1 MEFETIYD
9 DSFSEEFNNP
19 DFYANPKKTKI
30 RLRVGN
36 DEHLIG
42 NSMVFNTEISNEKI
56 PVYSYNSSLYA
67 KYLNGKSII
76 TGMIALRKTTV
87 DRIISMV
94 KLNDSKEDYLRELE
108 KVEKSITIL
117 EQMVNEGE
125 NTDEDTEKFLE
136 MIHKKNQLKTELT
149 TNKEK
154 YFRTST
160 GYDLTNDMQDLL
172 WLRESTENSEI
183 SFKLEYESELADREE
198 NIKDV
203 LFIKRSQDIS
213 IDKQDIIEVYQFIG
227 NPREYLTK

>member
-9 DSFSEEFNNP
+9 ESFSEEFNNP

-30 RLRVGN
+30 NLRIGK

-42 NSMVFNTEISNEKI
+42 NSIVFDIETSNEKI
-56 PVYSYNSSLYA
+56 PVYAYNSSLYA

-108 KVEKSITIL
+108 KIEKSITIL
-117 EQMVNEGE
+117 EQMITEGN
-125 NTDEDTEKFLE
+125 NTDEDVEKFLE
-136 MIHKKNQLKTELT
+136 MIHRKNALKKDLTE
-149 TNKEK
+149 NKEK

-160 GYDLTNDMQDLL
+160 GYDLENDMQDLL
-172 WLRESTENSEI
+172 WLRETTANDEI
-183 SFKLEYESELADREE
+183 SFRLEYESELADREE

-213 IDKQDIIEVYQFIG
+213 INKQDIIEVYQFIG